1 MRGNSLGVRREL
13 HWDRLIDCFTDR
25 APNLWQRIATVI
37 DQRGE
42 AIAVVDGET
51 RLSYDDLDAQ
61 SGGAAAL
68 IAGLGVRQGDRVAVM
83 LANGADAFR
92 VLFAVLRIGAVLV
105 PVGTRSKAAELSY
118 IFADAEPSV
127 VIHGP
132 EFAAEMPADGPA
144 ADWRIDVAGEVWRRA
159 ICSAVAAPDA
169 PDLDEH
175 ALFGIL
181 YTSGTTGKPKG
192 AMLTHLNVIHSCLHW
207 QRAHGLTAE
216 DRTLLCVPWAHVSG
230 LCGVV
235 VPFLSIGARIIV
247 LGEFKRRAALE
258 MATAERIT
266 HALMVPAMYGLCLLE
281 SNLAAF
287 DLHAWRI
294 AAYGGA
300 PMPEPTIARFAEA
313 FPNLAMCNCYGATET
328 TSPAT
333 IMPPGEGTARSDS
346 IGKVVECG
354 DIRVMDDRGR
364 EVAAS
369 TDGEFWIG
377 GPMVTPGYWRNP
389 KATAASFAGGYWKSG
404 DIGSIDREGYVRIA
418 DRKKDMIV
426 RGGFKIYPA
435 EVESVLAGL
444 KGVVEAAVVGC
455 PDELLGEG
463 VVAFV
468 CAADDSVS
476 PHAVQRWCG
485 DRLSDYKVPAFVV
498 VEVSPLPRNVN
509 GKIQKAELRQRAAC
523 YAIKARTS

>member
-1 MRGNSLGVRREL
+1 MKVRREL
-13 HWDRLIDCFTDR
+13 HWDRLIDCFIDR
-25 APNLWQRIATVI
+25 TPNLWLRIAAVI
-37 DQRGE
+37 EQRGE
-42 AIAVVDGET
+42 AIAVVDGDF
-51 RLSYDDLDAQ
+51 RLSYAELDAQ
-61 SGGAAAL
+61 SGSAAAL
-68 IAGLGVRQGDRVAVM
+68 LAGLGVGQGDRVAVM
-83 LANGADAFR
+83 LSNGVDAFR
-92 VLFAVLRIGAVLV
+92 ALLAVIRIGAVLV

-118 IFADAEPSV
+118 IFADAEPTV
-127 VIHGP
+127 VIHEP
-132 EFAAEMPADGPA
+132 EFAAEIPADWPSS
-144 ADWRIDVAGEVWRRA
+144 DRLIDVAGEAWQ
-159 ICSAVAAPDA
+159 CAVSSPAPA
-169 PDLDEH
+169 PPARDLDEH

-192 AMLTHLNVIHSCLHW
+192 AMLTHLNVVHSCLHW
-207 QRAHGLTAE
+207 QRAHGLTAK

-235 VPFLSIGARIIV
+235 VPFLSIGAQIIV
-247 LGEFKRRAALE
+247 LGEFKRRTALE
-258 MATAERIT
+258 MASAERIT

-281 SNLAAF
+281 SDLAAF

-300 PMPEPTIARFAEA
+300 SMPEPTIARFAEA

-354 DIRVMDDRGR
+354 DIRVMDDRGH
-364 EVAAS
+364 EVAAGE
-369 TDGEFWIG
+369 DGEFWIG

-389 KATAASFAGGYWKSG
+389 EATAASFAGGYWKSG
-404 DIGSIDREGYVRIA
+404 DVGSIDREGYVRIA

-426 RGGFKIYPA
+426 RGGYKVYPA
-435 EVESVLAGL
+435 EVESVIAGL

-455 PDELLGEG
+455 PDELLGES

-468 CAADDSVS
+468 CAADGSVGS
-476 PHAVQRWCG
+476 DAVRRWCQKQ
-485 DRLSDYKVPAFVV
+485 LSDYKVPAVV
-498 VEVSPLPRNVN
+498 VLEPSPLPRNVN
-509 GKIQKAELRQRAAC
+509 GKLQKAELRQRASR
-523 YAIKARTS
+523 YAIKARAS

>member
-1 MRGNSLGVRREL
+1 MEVRREL
-13 HWDRLIDCFTDR
+13 HWDRLVNCFSDR
-25 APNLWQRIATVI
+25 APNLWQRIATVLAE
-37 DQRGE
+37 RGE
-42 AIAVVDGET
+42 AIAVVYGDT

-68 IAGLGVRQGDRVAVM
+68 LAELGVEQGDRVAVM
-83 LANGADAFR
+83 LSNSADAIR
-92 VLFAVLRIGAVLV
+92 ALLAVIRIGAVLV

-118 IFADAEPSV
+118 IFADADPRV
-127 VIHGP
+127 VIHGA
-132 EFAAEMPADGPA
+132 EFSAEMPADGLA
-144 ADWRIDVAGEVWRRA
+144 ADQRIDVSGEAWQ
-159 ICSAVAAPDA
+159 SAVRLGTAAPA
-169 PDLDEH
+169 MPDLDEH

-192 AMLTHLNVIHSCLHW
+192 AMLTHLNVLHSCLHW

-235 VPFLSIGARIIV
+235 VPFLSIGARIII
-247 LGEFKRRAALE
+247 LGEFKRRSALK
-258 MATAERIT
+258 MASAERIT

-281 SNLAAF
+281 PDLAAF
-287 DLHAWRI
+287 DLKTWRI

-313 FPNLAMCNCYGATET
+313 FPDLAMCNCYGATET

-346 IGKVVECG
+346 IGRVVECG
-354 DIRVMDDRGR
+354 DIRVMDERGH
-364 EVAAS
+364 EVEAG

-389 KATAASFAGGYWKSG
+389 EATAPAFAGGYWMSG
-404 DIGSIDREGYVRIA
+404 DIGSIDRDGYVRIA

-426 RGGFKIYPA
+426 RGGYKVYPA
-435 EVESVLAGL
+435 EVESVIAGL
-444 KGVVEAAVVGC
+444 QGVVEAAVVGC
-455 PDELLGEG
+455 PDEMLGEG

-468 CAADDSVS
+468 CVADSSVCS
-476 PHAVQRWCG
+476 NTVRQWCQ
-485 DRLSDYKVPAFVV
+485 DQLSDYKVPAVIVV
-498 VEVSPLPRNVN
+498 DPTPLPRNVN
-509 GKIQKAELRQRAAC
+509 GKIQKADLRKRAVS
-523 YAIKARTS
+523 YAIKARVS